1 MPDYVCNRQKTA
13 QKWPFSNRYYERF
26 NVPSVQIFQFVA
38 LVCGGTLSDRVR
50 SCGEDE
56 TLIDMIG
63 RQAAAHN
70 KLFVVTLGADDSRA
84 FQGSD
89 SCSCP
94 AVPVDEVVD
103 TTGAADAF
111 AAGFFSQYCYEASVS
126 ASLMKGALLSADII
140 QRAGAN

>member
-1 MPDYVCNRQKTA
+1 
-13 QKWPFSNRYYERF
+13 
-26 NVPSVQIFQFVA
+26 
-38 LVCGGTLSDRVR
+38 
-50 SCGEDE
+50 
-56 TLIDMIG
+56 MIG

-70 KLFVVTLGADDSRA
+70 KLFVVTLRAVGSRA

-89 SCSCP
+89 SFSCP

-103 TTGAADAF
+103 TTGPADAF
-111 AAGFFSQYCYEASVS
+111 AAGFFSQYCYGASVS